1 MPGYGRFARYV
12 LIVFAIGV
20 ALLALWQ
27 VARVLLLGFGGVLF
41 AVAIRAGGSALARH
55 LPIPARWASLLVVLA
70 LAAALTLLTM
80 VLGDEVAR
88 QIIDLQQRLPGA
100 IARARESLQ
109 DSELGRTALSFMSG
123 AATEGFSA
131 ATAFRAASATFGV
144 LTDMAI
150 VILLALYLSFSPR
163 TYMHATVELAPPR
176 YQAQVRGALL
186 DTGHA
191 LHRWLLGQ
199 FVSMTSVGLLTGFGL
214 WLVGVPNAAIL
225 GLVAGLLEFVPI
237 LGPLVAAVPGIV
249 LALAQGPTT
258 ALYAALV
265 YLVVQ
270 QLEGSLIMPL
280 AQKWAVELPPAL
292 GLLTV
297 VLFGVL
303 FGIPGVLFATPLT
316 VVIMV
321 LVRRFYLER
330 RSDGEAATER
340 PGGSDAADPP
350 G

>member
-20 ALLALWQ
+20 TLLALWQ

-41 AVAIRAGGSALARH
+41 AVAIRAGGSAVARR

-70 LAAALTLLTM
+70 LAAGLALVIM

-88 QIIDLQQRLPGA
+88 QIVDLQQRLPGA

-109 DSELGRTALSFMSG
+109 GSELGRTVLSFMSG
-123 AATEGFSA
+123 ASAEGLSA

-144 LTDMAI
+144 LSDMAI
-150 VILLALYLSFSPR
+150 VLLLALYLSFSPR
-163 TYMHATVELAPPR
+163 TYTRATVELAPLR
-176 YQAQVRGALL
+176 YQADVRGALH
-186 DTGHA
+186 DSGRA

-214 WLVGVPNAAIL
+214 WLVGVPNAVIL

-237 LGPLVAAVPGIV
+237 LGPFLAAVPGV
-249 LALAQGPTT
+249 LLALAQGPTT
-258 ALYAALV
+258 ALYATAV
-265 YLVVQ
+265 YFVVQ

-321 LVRRFYLER
+321 LVRRFYLDR
-330 RSDGEAATER
+330 RNGTAAA
-340 PGGSDAADPP
+340 PAS
-350 G
+350 

>member
-1 MPGYGRFARYV
+1 MPSYGRFARYV

-20 ALLALWQ
+20 LLLALWQ

-41 AVAIRAGGSALARH
+41 AVAIRAGGSALARR
-55 LPIPARWASLLVVLA
+55 LPVSARWGSVIVVLA
-70 LAAALTLLTM
+70 LVAGLALVAML
-80 VLGDEVAR
+80 LGDEVAR
-88 QIIDLQQRLPGA
+88 QVADLQQQLPGA
-100 IARARESLQ
+100 IARARQSLQ
-109 DSELGRTALSFMSG
+109 STEIGRTVLSFMSG
-123 AATEGFSA
+123 ATTEGLSA

-150 VILLALYLSFSPR
+150 VLLLALYLSFSPR
-163 TYMHATVELAPPR
+163 TYLQATVGLAPVR
-176 YQAQVRGALL
+176 YQADVRDALH

-199 FVSMTSVGLLTGFGL
+199 FVSMTSVGLLTGVGL

-237 LGPLVAAVPGIV
+237 LGPFVAAVPGV
-249 LALAQGPTT
+249 LLALAQGPTT

-265 YLVVQ
+265 YFVVQ

-292 GLLTV
+292 GLLAV

-316 VVIMV
+316 VVVMV
-321 LVRRFYLER
+321 LVRRFYLDR
-330 RSDGEAATER
+330 RDGAGAS
-340 PGGSDAADPP
+340 PAP
-350 G
+350 